1 MILLDDQG
9 DGQEEG
15 AKLSESPAQVDQ
27 NDDDDDDGSEGDA
40 DVAEEHTLEEIAS
53 HRPSGQM
60 QTN

>member
-1 MILLDDQG
+1 M
-9 DGQEEG
+9 
-15 AKLSESPAQVDQ
+15 LSESPAQVDQ
-27 NDDDDDDGSEGDA
+27 NDDDDDGSEGDA